1 MNSSD
6 PDWQRMPLGRA
17 KALGFSRSS
26 IYRAIKAGSVRG
38 KSYVKPGS
46 KTGMSFFSLTDLQ
59 SLIDSAPDLGQ
70 MYPLGKGF
78 SLSNRLYAISWL
90 AFGFDFRVAAIRGM
104 MTRRPL

>member
-1 MNSSD
+1 MKSSD

-59 SLIDSAPDLGQ
+59 SLIDLAPDL
-70 MYPLGKGF
+70 
-78 SLSNRLYAISWL
+78 
-90 AFGFDFRVAAIRGM
+90 
-104 MTRRPL
+104 RPNVSVGEGVQPEQSVVRHI